1 MEERSGSFL
10 PELPYTNRGV
20 IRQKEELSALIDW
33 CQITI
38 KEVPLE
44 AVIEDVLRIPME
56 LMTVTGYEKGI
67 AGHEVVAI
75 FANIKVLKPTG
86 NAQYQGFQILMSG
99 KGCRNYENFLQLNG
113 ETWFDFLN
121 RVCQYHINFPRIDL
135 AIDDRKPYLSIPD
148 LIVRTKEG
156 LLSSKLREIDFHDSG
171 ELKEEVFQSKGG
183 SLYLGSSASNLRLV
197 FYEKGYEQ
205 NKKYGTE
212 LDENW
217 NRYELRFRQE
227 MAVSVVQE
235 LLKYRDV
242 AGLAMEV
249 LNSKIRFLEKPTDST
264 TTRKRLYPTYQAW
277 AELMKDIGKVTL
289 ITSDLT
295 FEQVRVFSEA
305 LTTDELNNAAEPAN
319 DNVVLWLNFDGR
331 LEDDIATDV
340 DKRMLEALVDY
351 CLSLES
357 GDYLEAGWSAM
368 QKPLETAKT
377 VLADK
382 QATRKEVA
390 DAEKALSEAK
400 EALVYVKDL
409 KDAIDV
415 ADKEIVPNKDK
426 YTKDSYKVFS
436 DALKEAKAIRNKK
449 DATQAE
455 VNKAKITLL
464 DAQNALV
471 NIADKSD
478 LSKAIKDAEQ
488 LLKKESL
495 TPSSEQEL
503 KAAIEAA
510 KKVNDDENAT
520 QEAVDAATE
529 ALKEAMGAIR
539 TMADFKE
546 LEKTVNRIDEMKL
559 DKYTEES
566 VQILKKALADAK
578 AVLANKESTQ
588 KEVDD
593 ALSTLLAA
601 EKGLVKKQDGG
612 NNGGN
617 NGGSNGGNNQNN
629 GNHGNPNRP
638 VKTGDTSPVMAFGLA
653 AVATGLAGAVAMYT
667 KRRKRS

>member
-1 MEERSGSFL
+1 MG
-10 PELPYTNRGV
+10 
-20 IRQKEELSALIDW
+20 
-33 CQITI
+33 
-38 KEVPLE
+38 
-44 AVIEDVLRIPME
+44 

-75 FANIKVLKPTG
+75 FDNIKVLKPTG

-99 KGCRNYENFLQLNG
+99 KGCRNYENFLQLNE

-148 LIVRTKEG
+148 LIIRTKEG

-235 LLKYRDV
+235 LLRYRDV

>member
-1 MEERSGSFL
+1 
-10 PELPYTNRGV
+10 
-20 IRQKEELSALIDW
+20 
-33 CQITI
+33 
-38 KEVPLE
+38 
-44 AVIEDVLRIPME
+44 
-56 LMTVTGYEKGI
+56 MTVTGYEKGI

-75 FANIKVLKPTG
+75 FDNIKVLKPTG

-99 KGCRNYENFLQLNG
+99 KGCRNYENFLQLNE

-121 RVCQYHINFPRIDL
+121 RVCKYHINFPRIDL

-148 LIVRTKEG
+148 LIIRTKEG
-156 LLSSKLREIDFHDSG
+156 LLSTKLRDIDFHDSG

-197 FYEKGYEQ
+197 FYEKEYEQ

-612 NNGGN
+612 NNGG
-617 NGGSNGGNNQNN
+617 SNGGNNQNN

>member
-1 MEERSGSFL
+1 MG
-10 PELPYTNRGV
+10 
-20 IRQKEELSALIDW
+20 
-33 CQITI
+33 
-38 KEVPLE
+38 
-44 AVIEDVLRIPME
+44 

-75 FANIKVLKPTG
+75 FDNIKVLKPTG

-235 LLKYRDV
+235 LLRYRDV

-617 NGGSNGGNNQNN
+617 NGGEQW
-629 GNHGNPNRP
+629 
-638 VKTGDTSPVMAFGLA
+638 
-653 AVATGLAGAVAMYT
+653 
-667 KRRKRS
+667 RK

>member
-1 MEERSGSFL
+1 MG
-10 PELPYTNRGV
+10 
-20 IRQKEELSALIDW
+20 
-33 CQITI
+33 
-38 KEVPLE
+38 
-44 AVIEDVLRIPME
+44 

-75 FANIKVLKPTG
+75 FDNIKVLKPTG

-99 KGCRNYENFLQLNG
+99 KGCRNYENFLQLNE

-205 NKKYGTE
+205 NKKYGVE

-235 LLKYRDV
+235 LLRYRDV

>member
-1 MEERSGSFL
+1 MG
-10 PELPYTNRGV
+10 
-20 IRQKEELSALIDW
+20 
-33 CQITI
+33 
-38 KEVPLE
+38 
-44 AVIEDVLRIPME
+44 

-75 FANIKVLKPTG
+75 FDNIKVLKPTG

-99 KGCRNYENFLQLNG
+99 KGCRNYENFLQLNE

-264 TTRKRLYPTYQAW
+264 TTQKRLYPTYQAW

>member
-1 MEERSGSFL
+1 MG
-10 PELPYTNRGV
+10 
-20 IRQKEELSALIDW
+20 
-33 CQITI
+33 
-38 KEVPLE
+38 
-44 AVIEDVLRIPME
+44 

-75 FANIKVLKPTG
+75 FDNIKVLKPTG

-264 TTRKRLYPTYQAW
+264 TTQKRLYPTYQAW

>member
-1 MEERSGSFL
+1 MG
-10 PELPYTNRGV
+10 
-20 IRQKEELSALIDW
+20 
-33 CQITI
+33 
-38 KEVPLE
+38 
-44 AVIEDVLRIPME
+44 

-75 FANIKVLKPTG
+75 FDNIKVLKPTG

-227 MAVSVVQE
+227 MAVSVVQA
-235 LLKYRDV
+235 LLRYRDV

>member
-1 MEERSGSFL
+1 MG
-10 PELPYTNRGV
+10 
-20 IRQKEELSALIDW
+20 
-33 CQITI
+33 
-38 KEVPLE
+38 
-44 AVIEDVLRIPME
+44 

-75 FANIKVLKPTG
+75 FDNIKVLKPTG

-99 KGCRNYENFLQLNG
+99 KGCRNYENFLQLNE

-148 LIVRTKEG
+148 LIIRTKEG
-156 LLSSKLREIDFHDSG
+156 LLSTKLRDIDFHDSG

-212 LDENW
+212 LEENW

-227 MAVSVVQE
+227 MAVSVVRE
-235 LLKYRDV
+235 LLRYRDV

-249 LNSKIRFLEKPTDST
+249 LNSKIRFLEKPTDSM

>member
-1 MEERSGSFL
+1 MG
-10 PELPYTNRGV
+10 
-20 IRQKEELSALIDW
+20 
-33 CQITI
+33 
-38 KEVPLE
+38 
-44 AVIEDVLRIPME
+44 

-75 FANIKVLKPTG
+75 FDNIKVLKPTG

-235 LLKYRDV
+235 LLRYRDV

-578 AVLANKESTQ
+578 AVLANKESAQ

>member
-1 MEERSGSFL
+1 MG
-10 PELPYTNRGV
+10 
-20 IRQKEELSALIDW
+20 
-33 CQITI
+33 
-38 KEVPLE
+38 
-44 AVIEDVLRIPME
+44 

-75 FANIKVLKPTG
+75 FDNIKVLKPTG

-242 AGLAMEV
+242 AGLAMEI

>member
-1 MEERSGSFL
+1 MG
-10 PELPYTNRGV
+10 
-20 IRQKEELSALIDW
+20 
-33 CQITI
+33 
-38 KEVPLE
+38 
-44 AVIEDVLRIPME
+44 

-75 FANIKVLKPTG
+75 FDNIKVLKPTG

-99 KGCRNYENFLQLNG
+99 KGCRNYENFLQLNE

-121 RVCQYHINFPRIDL
+121 RVCKYHINFPRIDL

-148 LIVRTKEG
+148 LIIRTKEG
-156 LLSSKLREIDFHDSG
+156 LLSTKLRDIDFHDSG

-197 FYEKGYEQ
+197 FYEKEYEQ

-495 TPSSEQEL
+495 TPSSEQDL

-612 NNGGN
+612 NNGG
-617 NGGSNGGNNQNN
+617 SNGGNNQNN

>member
-1 MEERSGSFL
+1 MG
-10 PELPYTNRGV
+10 
-20 IRQKEELSALIDW
+20 
-33 CQITI
+33 
-38 KEVPLE
+38 
-44 AVIEDVLRIPME
+44 

-75 FANIKVLKPTG
+75 FDNIKVLKPTG

-99 KGCRNYENFLQLNG
+99 KGCRNYENFLQLNE

-156 LLSSKLREIDFHDSG
+156 LLSSKLRDVDFHDSG

>member
-1 MEERSGSFL
+1 M
-10 PELPYTNRGV
+10 
-20 IRQKEELSALIDW
+20 
-33 CQITI
+33 
-38 KEVPLE
+38 
-44 AVIEDVLRIPME
+44 LRIPLG

-75 FANIKVLKPTG
+75 FDNIKVLKPTG

-382 QATRKEVA
+382 QVTRKEVA

>member
-1 MEERSGSFL
+1 MG
-10 PELPYTNRGV
+10 
-20 IRQKEELSALIDW
+20 
-33 CQITI
+33 
-38 KEVPLE
+38 
-44 AVIEDVLRIPME
+44 

-75 FANIKVLKPTG
+75 FDNIKVLKPTG

-99 KGCRNYENFLQLNG
+99 KGCRNYENFLQLNE

-121 RVCQYHINFPRIDL
+121 RVCQYHINVPRIDL

>member
-1 MEERSGSFL
+1 MEERSGSL
-10 PELPYTNRGV
+10 LSELPYTNRGV

-44 AVIEDVLRIPME
+44 AVIEDVLRIPLE

-75 FANIKVLKPTG
+75 FDNIKVLKPTG

-99 KGCRNYENFLQLNG
+99 KGCRNYENFLQLNE

-148 LIVRTKEG
+148 LIIRTKEG
-156 LLSSKLREIDFHDSG
+156 LLSSKLRDIDFHDSG

-212 LDENW
+212 LEENW

-227 MAVSVVQE
+227 MAVSVVRE
-235 LLKYRDV
+235 LLRYRDV